1 MWHDSKEWMLVLLY
15 GTNGF
20 DEQSINEMYVFV
32 WNHGNLSI
40 LSEQSVCW
48 EKDPRMNPEV
58 FQLQKI
64 VTLES
69 TKVETIALSSDLF
82 WR

>member
-1 MWHDSKEWMLVLLY
+1 
-15 GTNGF
+15 
-20 DEQSINEMYVFV
+20 
-32 WNHGNLSI
+32 
-40 LSEQSVCW
+40 
-48 EKDPRMNPEV
+48 MNPEV

-82 WR
+82 